1 MYSIEF
7 SKKAYSQLTKLS
19 KDSQERILSKLE
31 RIRIR
36 PHHFVEKI
44 VGDSGYKLRIGD
56 YRLILDIYENSLIIL
71 VLKLGHR
78 KNIYKK

>member
-1 MYSIEF
+1 M
-7 SKKAYSQLTKLS
+7 ADNQLNKVPKNL
-19 KDSQERILSKLE
+19 QERILSKLE

-44 VGDSGYKLRIGD
+44 IGDSGYKLRIGN
-56 YRLILDIYENSLIIL
+56 YRLILDIYEDRLIIL
-71 VLKLGHR
+71 ILKLGHR

>member
-1 MYSIEF
+1 MYSIEY
-7 SKKAYSQLTKLS
+7 SKKSYNQLDKLS
-19 KDSQERILSKLE
+19 KNLQKRILTKLE

-44 VGDSGYKLRIGD
+44 VGDSGYKLRVGD
-56 YRLILDIYENSLIIL
+56 YRLILDIYENDLIIL
-71 VLKLGHR
+71 VIKLGHR